1 MNQPE
6 PVLVAPAPQRTRRR
20 AVLPLLA
27 ALLVGAAGA
36 IWLALPASHEST
48 DDAYLRADDTSVAPQ
63 VKGRVLD
70 VLVRDHQR
78 VKTGEALVQLDADDL
93 AAHARAAAA
102 ELQGARAN
110 VLLAAAALDSLDA
123 EEQLAQATIVI
134 AESGI
139 GAARARVVRT
149 AAEQTRHERLAQDG
163 AVAQRELELART
175 VALDA
180 RADADRSTAQ
190 LAVSRRQLAL
200 TRSKRAS
207 LRAALAQAEAGV
219 ARADAALALARR
231 EQDYA
236 VIRAPVDG
244 AVGALQVH
252 RGDVVQPGSAMM
264 ALVPLERMYVLAYF
278 KETQSGRIVA
288 GQPVRLDVDALPDQP
303 LRGTVESFAPGTG
316 AQFALLP
323 FEPGTGNFTK
333 IVQRVPVRIAFD
345 GGQERWLAKLRPG
358 LSVTARVAIGKK

>member
-6 PVLVAPAPQRTRRR
+6 PVLVIAAPQRNRRR

-36 IWLALPASHEST
+36 VWLALPASHEST

-78 VKTGEALVQLDADDL
+78 VKAGTALVRLDADDL

-110 VLLAAAALDSLDA
+110 VQAASAALDRLGA
-123 EEQLAQATIVI
+123 EEQLAQANIAI

-149 AAEQTRHERLAQDG
+149 AGEQTRHERLAQDG
-163 AVAQRELELART
+163 AVAQRELELSRT

-219 ARADAALALARR
+219 AGADAALALARR

-252 RGDVVQPGSAMM
+252 RGDVVQPGSAML

-288 GQPVRLDVDALPDQP
+288 W
-303 LRGTVESFAPGTG
+303 FAATS
-316 AQFALLP
+316 A
-323 FEPGTGNFTK
+323 
-333 IVQRVPVRIAFD
+333 
-345 GGQERWLAKLRPG
+345 
-358 LSVTARVAIGKK
+358 